1 MEHQN
6 DVWNLFKVNSKN
18 ANDVIDV
25 VMVFSLLTLNKFYI
39 IFWCLY
45 DWLWTGKHRLGIDIF
60 KFYVNL
66 SRRTCM
72 VCLKF
77 STWFFLHQKKLPTIS
92 FFFNKKQMLCV
103 SVFYKPLSPGKSKH
117 YSALYW
123 LFFTFI
129 IK

>member
-72 VCLKF
+72 VFLKF

-92 FFFNKKQMLCV
+92 FFLTKNRCFV
-103 SVFYKPLSPGKSKH
+103 YLSFISRCLLENPSIT
-117 YSALYW
+117 LR
-123 LFFTFI
+123 FTDYFLRLL
-129 IK
+129 

>member
-6 DVWNLFKVNSKN
+6 NVWNLFKVNSKN

-45 DWLWTGKHRLGIDIF
+45 NWLWTGKHRLGIDIF

-72 VCLKF
+72 VFLKF
-77 STWFFLHQKKLPTIS
+77 STWFFLHQKNFLL
-92 FFFNKKQMLCV
+92 F
-103 SVFYKPLSPGKSKH
+103 
-117 YSALYW
+117 
-123 LFFTFI
+123 LFFLTKNRCFVYLSFI
-129 IK
+129 SRCLLENATITLRFTDYFLRLL